1 MFTEMLKIS
10 WVSIYIY
17 VSSSRHLYP
26 LFIIIYKDYYLHG
39 SIYNVFKECFL
50 WTTLVGS
57 LFFIQATISALKP
70 VYIIPFTFEV
80 IIAVAGM
87 SSAILLPFL
96 FMLGVPFY
104 LFTSSCVVYFNLV
117 EHFYDS
123 SLYSL

>member
-10 WVSIYIY
+10 WVSICIY

-39 SIYNVFKECFL
+39 SIHNEFKECFL

-57 LFFIQATISALKP
+57 PFFIQATISALKP
-70 VYIIPFTFEV
+70 VYITPFTFEV

-87 SSAILLPFL
+87 SSAILLPFS